1 MRKEPR
7 AMNVAP
13 QIEAAELDD
22 AALDTVSGGV
32 AAATTAGLHLQVAHL
47 EVCADA
53 GASVSAEGAALGVNA
68 HVGVN

>member
-13 QIEAAELDD
+13 HLVAAELND
-22 AALDTVSGGV
+22 ADLDNVSGGV

-47 EVCADA
+47 EVCADLDA
-53 GASVSAEGAALGVNA
+53 LVSTEGVGASVNA
-68 HVGVN
+68 YVGVN

>member
-7 AMNVAP
+7 AMTVTP
-13 QIEAAELDD
+13 QIEAAELND
-22 AALDTVSGGV
+22 ADLDSVSGGV
-32 AAATTAGLHLQVAHL
+32 AAATTSGLHLQVAHL

-53 GASVSAEGAALGVNA
+53 GALVSAEGVALGVNA

>member
-7 AMNVAP
+7 AMNVTP
-13 QIEAAELDD
+13 HIEAAEIDD
-22 AALDTVSGGV
+22 ADLDNVSGGV
-32 AAATTAGLHLQVAHL
+32 AAATTAGVHLQVAHL

-53 GASVSAEGAALGVNA
+53 GALVCAEGVALGVNA

>member
-1 MRKEPR
+1 
-7 AMNVAP
+7 MNVAP
-13 QIEAAELDD
+13 LIEAAEIDD
-22 AALDTVSGGV
+22 AALDAISGGV

-53 GASVSAEGAALGVNA
+53 GASVSAEGVALGVNA

>member
-1 MRKEPR
+1 
-7 AMNVAP
+7 MNVAP
-13 QIEAAELDD
+13 HIEATELDD
-22 AALDTVSGGV
+22 ADLDNVSGGV

-53 GASVSAEGAALGVNA
+53 GASVSAAGLALGADA

>member
-13 QIEAAELDD
+13 HIEAAEIDD
-22 AALDTVSGGV
+22 AALDTISGGV
-32 AAATTAGLHLQVAHL
+32 AAATTAGLHVQVAHL

-53 GASVSAEGAALGVNA
+53 GASVSAEGVALGVNA

>member
-7 AMNVAP
+7 AMNVTP
-13 QIEAAELDD
+13 HIEAAELSD
-22 AALDTVSGGV
+22 ADLDNVSGGV
-32 AAATTAGLHLQVAHL
+32 TAATAAGLHLRVAHL

-53 GASVSAEGAALGVNA
+53 GALVSAEGAALGVTA

>member
-7 AMNVAP
+7 AMNVTP
-13 QIEAAELDD
+13 HIEAVQLDD
-22 AALDTVSGGV
+22 ADLDNVSGGV
-32 AAATTAGLHLQVAHL
+32 AAATAAGVHLQVAHL

-53 GASVSAEGAALGVNA
+53 GAFVSAEGVALGVNA

>member
-13 QIEAAELDD
+13 HLVAAEIDD
-22 AALDTVSGGV
+22 ADLDNVSGGV
-32 AAATTAGLHLQVAHL
+32 AAATTAGLHLQVARL

-53 GASVSAEGAALGVNA
+53 DAFFSTEGIAASVNA
-68 HVGVN
+68 HAGVN